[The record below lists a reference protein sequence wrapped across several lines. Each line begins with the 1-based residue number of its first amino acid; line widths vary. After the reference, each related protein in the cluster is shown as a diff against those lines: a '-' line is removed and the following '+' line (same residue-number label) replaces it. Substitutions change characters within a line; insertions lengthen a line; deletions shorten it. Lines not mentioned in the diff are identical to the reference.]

1 MTRIATPL
9 SHLPPLFYGDVEI
22 LGQVL
27 LGQVL
32 LGQVLLGQV
41 LLGHVWLGHVRLG
54 HVLPAPLPC
63 ILRIGPP
70 NRNEIFARNNLP
82 PANR

>member
-22 LGQVL
+22 LGQE
-27 LGQVL
+27 
-32 LGQVLLGQV
+32 
-41 LLGHVWLGHVRLG
+41 LLGHVLLG

-63 ILRIGPP
+63 ILRIGLP
-70 NRNEIFARNNLP
+70 NRNKIFARNNLP

>member
-27 LGQVL
+27 LGH
-32 LGQVLLGQV
+32 V
-41 LLGHVWLGHVRLG
+41 LLGHVLLG

-63 ILRIGPP
+63 ILRIGLP
-70 NRNEIFARNNLP
+70 NRNKIFARNNLP